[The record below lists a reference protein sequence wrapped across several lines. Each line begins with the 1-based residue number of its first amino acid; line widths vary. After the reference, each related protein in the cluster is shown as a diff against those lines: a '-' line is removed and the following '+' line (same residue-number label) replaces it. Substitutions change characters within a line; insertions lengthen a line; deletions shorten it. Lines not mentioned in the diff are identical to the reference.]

1 MNTEPKPIYGDG
13 NPETHPLTWR
23 LSKQE
28 AVHSAD
34 DYEAAMRSKISSPR
48 LNPTLISP
56 VLTSTA

>member
-28 AVHSAD
+28 HVRSAD
-34 DYEAAMRSKISSPR
+34 DYEALEGYQGLKKAVSMTP
-48 LNPTLISP
+48 NE
-56 VLTSTA
+56 VL